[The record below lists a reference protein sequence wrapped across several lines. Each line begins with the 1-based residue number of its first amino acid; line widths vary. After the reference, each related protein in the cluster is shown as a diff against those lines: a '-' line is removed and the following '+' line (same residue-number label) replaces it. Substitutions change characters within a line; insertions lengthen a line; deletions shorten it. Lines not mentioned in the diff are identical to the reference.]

1 MTYRVEMIKGTK
13 LPMNNNLHVLQAWR
27 IDLRSYC
34 LIRGGCYELLL
45 DAVNTHTHTVNAIN
59 KSLAEPNLQMSE
71 EAADSL
77 SLGLD

>member
-1 MTYRVEMIKGTK
+1 
-13 LPMNNNLHVLQAWR
+13 MNYFWMPLTH
-27 IDLRSYC
+27 
-34 LIRGGCYELLL
+34 
-45 DAVNTHTHTVNAIN
+45 THTHTVNAIN